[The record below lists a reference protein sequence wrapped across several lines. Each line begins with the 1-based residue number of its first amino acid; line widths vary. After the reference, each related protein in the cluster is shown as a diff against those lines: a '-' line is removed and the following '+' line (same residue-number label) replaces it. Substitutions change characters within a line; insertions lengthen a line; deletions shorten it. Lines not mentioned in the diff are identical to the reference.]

1 MKAKYLKLLKKIFS
15 IKGEMIL
22 LFGSIPI
29 QILYVLKASE
39 GMKLLAIGVDLLLFE
54 GIALAI
60 YYGRKEVLQELKD
73 GTFETM
79 FDFETLEDRL
89 QMIKNLL
96 NRIAQKKEII
106 FKSVRLPRRTSSK
119 DILSK
124 QLFFNNF
131 NNYYNTI
138 KSK

>member
-1 MKAKYLKLLKKIFS
+1 MKTKYLKLLKRLCS
-15 IKGEMIL
+15 LKGERLL

-29 QILYVLKASE
+29 QILYVMKASE

-79 FDFETLEDRL
+79 FDFETLEERL
-89 QMIKNLL
+89 QMIKRLL
-96 NRIAQKKEII
+96 KKIAQKKEII
-106 FKSVRLPRRTSSK
+106 FKSVRLPRRTKFESNAFK
-119 DILSK
+119 TT
-124 QLFFNNF
+124 FFQ
-131 NNYYNTI
+131 
-138 KSK
+138 